1 MDNKTLDHL
10 STCISPLFA
19 HLGQDSF
26 CTTLLELIRT
36 EVACDSSVILL
47 YRKGDQ
53 PKILFDRMSSAER
66 QAVHDNYFNGI
77 YLLSPY
83 YLHWQAGASE
93 DMVRLEDITPDGYF
107 ETVYYTD
114 YYSGSGLIDEVG
126 YLIPLTQDSAVMFLL
141 SRTADLQPFTPA
153 ELGYLSALK
162 KIIIAALR
170 QHFTLSSLPPRTI
183 MRVWLEDGLR
193 LFGSSVLTER
203 ESQVVQLMLRG
214 HSSKS
219 CARELAISPTTER
232 VHRRNIYAKLN
243 IASQAELFR
252 LFFDA
257 MSEDHL
263 PWQDPYQL
271 LRHKS

>member
-1 MDNKTLDHL
+1 MDKTTLDHL
-10 STCISPLFA
+10 SAHISPLFSN
-19 HLGQDSF
+19 LGQDSF
-26 CTTLLELIRT
+26 CEKLLELIHLQ
-36 EVACDSSVILL
+36 VAGDSSVILL

-53 PKILFDRMSSAER
+53 PKILFDRTSSAER
-66 QAVHDNYFNGI
+66 QAMHDNYFNGT

-83 YLHWQAGASE
+83 YLHWQAGGHE

-141 SRTADLQPFTPA
+141 SRTTKLQPFTHDD
-153 ELGYLSALK
+153 LDYLAALK

-183 MRVWLEDGLR
+183 MRAWLEDGLR

-232 VHRRNIYAKLN
+232 VHRRNIYAKLK
-243 IASQAELFR
+243 ITSQAELFR

-271 LRHKS
+271 LPH